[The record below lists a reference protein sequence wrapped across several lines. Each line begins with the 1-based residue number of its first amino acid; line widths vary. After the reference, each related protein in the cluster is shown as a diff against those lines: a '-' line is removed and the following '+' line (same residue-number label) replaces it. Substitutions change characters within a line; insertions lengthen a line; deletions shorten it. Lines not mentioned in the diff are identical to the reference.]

1 MPSKKLYIL
10 YLISM
15 IFGISLFYSIYV
27 SFKKDNFSQVK
38 IEMPEEYKSL
48 KTILE
53 RLAKYNYLGN
63 ETIYFSIN
71 SGNYANWLAEEID
84 ICDQGDC
91 TFFKGLNPFKK
102 QLGEK
107 QHEKNEIVRQ
117 SYLLG
122 NIEASAS
129 PNNNIF
135 ISRAS
140 FKVIDK
146 RKDVLAF
153 IVAHE
158 LSHILDD
165 SSFVNSL
172 QESKEGF
179 NLNKKKRELL
189 YYEISRNS
197 EMDADKKA
205 CLILFNANY
214 PLKTCT
220 ESIKFVYKESGD
232 GQETKKDSTHPGF
245 IERIDSIDQYEKDL
259 SIKMKNE
266 QTFDIGSISYDPEMN
281 FIKYEPKKIEG

>member
-1 MPSKKLYIL
+1 MITKKKFFY
-10 YLISM
+10 YLISI
-15 IFGISLFYSIYV
+15 IFGISNFYFIYKN
-27 SFKKDNFSQVK
+27 SKEDHFSEDK
-38 IEMPEEYKSL
+38 MEMPEEYKSL
-48 KTILE
+48 KSILE

-91 TFFKGLNPFKK
+91 TLFKGLNPFKK
-102 QLGEK
+102 QLGDK

-135 ISRAS
+135 ISRSS

-153 IVAHE
+153 IIAHE
-158 LSHILDD
+158 ISHILDN

-197 EMDADKKA
+197 EIDADKKA
-205 CLILFNANY
+205 CLILFKANY

-220 ESIKFVYKESGD
+220 ESIRFVYKESGD

-245 IERIDSIDQYEKDL
+245 LERIESMEQYERDL

-266 QTFDIGSISYDPEMN
+266 KIFDIGSISYDPEMN